1 MKDIPEEV
9 FCAFR
14 IDEFNNLM
22 KQFNVEKLNSVATD
36 GLSTILRESVN
47 DLSEEEFN
55 VFVDYHYKTC
65 EREDLQGYSNHM
77 LYIGKKR

>member
-1 MKDIPEEV
+1 MPL
-9 FCAFR
+9 

-47 DLSEEEFN
+47 DLVVLMCYNIMIRNPGLEILLKLIMF
-55 VFVDYHYKTC
+55 K
-65 EREDLQGYSNHM
+65 LQPAYSLM
-77 LYIGKKR
+77 KLL